1 MERLTSNKNVSDM
14 SMIELAHNSCYAD
27 DERNARYRDYEMD
40 MDARDF
46 ARNLMVTLTKDE
58 LPISD
63 TEFDVEIL
71 DDLAIDPFSDVRG
84 LIALFYR
91 NLWAMANLRE
101 TLKKYE
107 DLEERLNKVYGD
119 CDGLLESMIE
129 LLEEHSG
136 VDIPDDTVKAL
147 LLTNKAV
154 DFYKECEDLDVQ
166 DRLIKL
172 PCKVGDDVWFV
183 PSQTCYKLNILNGHG
198 EANKVYHQKVA
209 RITFDENGWYMVCDK
224 DLEYAI
230 VNTLIGKMFNETWF
244 LTQSEAEAKLK
255 ELRGGDND

>member
-1 MERLTSNKNVSDM
+1 MERLTSNKKVSDM

-46 ARNLMVTLTKDE
+46 ARNLMVTLAKDE
-58 LPISD
+58 MPISD

-107 DLEERLNKVYGD
+107 DLEEQG
-119 CDGLLESMIE
+119 
-129 LLEEHSG
+129 
-136 VDIPDDTVKAL
+136 
-147 LLTNKAV
+147 
-154 DFYKECEDLDVQ
+154 
-166 DRLIKL
+166 RLIKL
-172 PCKVGDDVWFV
+172 PCKVGEIV
-183 PSQTCYKLNILNGHG
+183 YKPNPITLKEIVEIKIESVFITESDINISGRTT
-198 EANKVYHQKVA
+198 KKKY
-209 RITFDENGWYMVCDK
+209 TFCCNSK
-224 DLEYAI
+224 DFSKT
-230 VNTLIGKMFNETWF
+230 VF
-244 LTQSEAEAKLK
+244 LTKAEAEAKLK
-255 ELRGGDND
+255 ELRGGEDDSMEP